1 MGIRAKLYST
11 YEADRA
17 LGLPNPWNE
26 DSGKGEELKQA
37 LKFSGAGHEGTL
49 IMEGYRNL
57 LM

>member
-37 LKFSGAGHEGTL
+37 LKFSGAGQ
-49 IMEGYRNL
+49 
-57 LM
+57 